1 MNILDMH
8 TIIDIK
14 ETYLEKDIKNRT
26 EVVIR
31 YLSRDEQGIAIEC
44 QEVLLLTPIAQDE
57 IVAGLKKLYTK
68 LKRFE

>member
-1 MNILDMH
+1 MNLLDMH

-14 ETYLEKDIKNRT
+14 ETYLEDDKECRT
-26 EVVIR
+26 EVIIR
-31 YLSRDEQGIAIEC
+31 YLTWDANGTPIEC
-44 QEVLLLTPIAQDE
+44 SETLLLTPMAQDE